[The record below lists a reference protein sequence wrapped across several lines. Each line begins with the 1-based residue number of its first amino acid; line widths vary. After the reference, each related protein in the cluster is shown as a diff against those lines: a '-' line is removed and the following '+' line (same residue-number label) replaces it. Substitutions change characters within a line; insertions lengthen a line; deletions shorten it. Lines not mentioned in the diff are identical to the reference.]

1 MVSLIIQTKIKNWF
15 SVEKNGTVVL
25 TTISLALPID
35 NNTVTV
41 SKRDVQCDLEFTVHR
56 SIAYD
61 EATNKG
67 LICIFVIISSF
78 N

>member
-1 MVSLIIQTKIKNWF
+1 MKKWF
-15 SVEKNGTVVL
+15 SVEKNGTTVC

-35 NNTVTV
+35 NSTVTI
-41 SKRDVQCDLEFTVHR
+41 SKRDIQCDLEFTVHR
-56 SIAYD
+56 SITYD

-67 LICIFVIISSF
+67 LICIFVIISFFIEMSAKL